1 MGNGE
6 ENEGPLQCLASPESI
21 YKNLD
26 NAFQSEENLEKRY
39 MFKYKWFAS
48 LCISIYSFLFLFLI
62 ALFCLSDSFPNR
74 WTRLKESMELIMASK
89 KRLGSELIW
98 WFVAFP
104 TVD

>member
-39 MFKYKWFAS
+39 MFKYK
-48 LCISIYSFLFLFLI
+48 
-62 ALFCLSDSFPNR
+62 
-74 WTRLKESMELIMASK
+74 
-89 KRLGSELIW
+89 
-98 WFVAFP
+98 
-104 TVD
+104 